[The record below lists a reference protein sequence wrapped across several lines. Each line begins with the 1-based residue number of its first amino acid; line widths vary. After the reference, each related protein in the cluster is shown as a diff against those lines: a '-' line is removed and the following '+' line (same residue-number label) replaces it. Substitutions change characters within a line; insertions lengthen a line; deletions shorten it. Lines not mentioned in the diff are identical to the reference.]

1 VLITLI
7 KLRLAPAKR
16 RTINKLVLLQSN
28 QRLSLNRW
36 LLNPTSNLL
45 TNLPRGGSLIQPIE
59 WILKVGRLVFLIID
73 ADGTTMSDLFSI

>member
-1 VLITLI
+1 MLITLI

-45 TNLPRGGSLIQPIE
+45 TNLPRGGSFIE
-59 WILKVGRLVFLIID
+59 SIELRRKSGRLVFLVID
-73 ADGTTMSDLFSI
+73 ADGTTMSYLFS